1 MEVTAAYAVTLMRYG
16 RPRTSAPPAASHT
29 AATGVRVRGLTV
41 CQTCENGRAPSREK
55 A

>member
-1 MEVTAAYAVTLMRYG
+1 MDVTAAYAVTLIRYG
-16 RPRTSAPPAASHT
+16 SPRARAPSAASQT

-41 CQTCENGRAPSREK
+41 CQTREKGSAPSREK